1 MKFYLYLLAIIYSAS
16 LFGACPAMRKNS
28 YKSSTAS
35 YASPARY
42 ATPAKAYDPNDPKN
56 YKFSVNEDKFKT
68 LSDARKYMTNL
79 QKDAK
84 KEGRKLEV
92 IKVDRYNYKVISEK
106 DAEEEYSQLSSSA
119 K

>member
-1 MKFYLYLLAIIYSAS
+1 MKFCFYLLAFTYSAS

-28 YKSSTAS
+28 YKSSAS

-79 QKDAK
+79 QKEAK

-106 DAEEEYSQLSSSA
+106 DAEEEYSQLSPSA

>member
-1 MKFYLYLLAIIYSAS
+1 MRVLMLLVISSWSFSVY
-16 LFGACPAMRKNS
+16 GGCPKMRKSGYKPPTSTYSNS
-28 YKSSTAS
+28 AQYNN
-35 YASPARY
+35 SPVEQ
-42 ATPAKAYDPNDPKN
+42 AKDPKV
-56 YKFSVNEDKFKT
+56 YKFSVNEERFKK
-68 LSDARKYMTNL
+68 LSDARKYMTKL
-79 QKDAK
+79 QKEAK

>member
-1 MKFYLYLLAIIYSAS
+1 MKFYFYLLSIIYSAS
-16 LFGACPAMRKNS
+16 LFGACPAM
-28 YKSSTAS
+28 
-35 YASPARY
+35 
-42 ATPAKAYDPNDPKN
+42 N
-56 YKFSVNEDKFKT
+56 YKFSVNEDKFKK
-68 LSDARKYMTNL
+68 LSDARKYMTKL
-79 QKDAK
+79 QKEAK

>member
-1 MKFYLYLLAIIYSAS
+1 MKFYFYLLAIIYSAS
-16 LFGACPAMRKNS
+16 LFGACPAMRKNA

-56 YKFSVNEDKFKT
+56 YKFSVNEAKFKT

-79 QKDAK
+79 QKEAK
-84 KEGRKLEV
+84 KEGGKLEV

>member
-1 MKFYLYLLAIIYSAS
+1 MKFYFYLLAIIYSAS

-28 YKSSTAS
+28 YKSSSAF
-35 YASPARY
+35 YASSARY
-42 ATPAKAYDPNDPKN
+42 ATPAKAYDPKN

-79 QKDAK
+79 QKEAK

-106 DAEEEYSQLSSSA
+106 DAEEEYSQLSPSA

>member
-1 MKFYLYLLAIIYSAS
+1 MKICFYLLAVIYSAS
-16 LFGACPAMRKNS
+16 LFAACPAMRKNS
-28 YKSSTAS
+28 YKSSSAS
-35 YASPARY
+35 YASPGRY
-42 ATPAKAYDPNDPKN
+42 ATPAKAYDPNDPNN

-84 KEGRKLEV
+84 KEGGKLEV

-106 DAEEEYSQLSSSA
+106 DAEEEYSQLSPSA